1 VSPSSLLSVFSLYFL
16 SSLFI
21 TFCLP
26 SSFQVY
32 IVNLITRCLQIYY
45 PILFL
50 GIIAAGGI
58 SAGTNPSY
66 TPYELAHAIRTAHIK
81 YFIAEPP
88 VLPNVLTA
96 SKECGIPTS
105 NIFAF
110 DVSGQGGLPGEIKSW
125 TTLMEHGEC
134 DWERFDDLERS
145 EGTAIARLFSS
156 GTTGVAKALDMSCY
170 NFVGFPSPLSPE
182 LGGWRRV
189 GVVPLTHGDLGC
201 ATYAGDGV

>member
-1 VSPSSLLSVFSLYFL
+1 MPRLLLFISRACLSNSVFH
-16 SSLFI
+16 
-21 TFCLP
+21 LP
-26 SSFQVY
+26 SSQFRRANV
-32 IVNLITRCLQIYY
+32 ITRWPQIYY

-50 GIIAAGGI
+50 GIVAAGGI
-58 SAGTNPSY
+58 AAGTNPSY

-81 YFIAEPP
+81 YFIAEPA

-96 SKECGIPTS
+96 SKECGIPKS

-110 DVSGQGGLPGEIKSW
+110 NVLGQGELPMEVRSW

-170 NFVGFPSPLSPE
+170 NFVGLPSPNCPE
-182 LGGWRRV
+182 LSGWRRV
-189 GVVPLTHGDLGC
+189 RPANPWQFRLRNIRW
-201 ATYAGDGV
+201 